1 MDETWGKIHRMR
13 LKRDIDTLF
22 REGKKVHVFPLLSHF
37 HCFSHPSP
45 QFSVLISVPKKRIK
59 KAHDRNRIKRM
70 IKECL
75 RKHKAPLLTKTHDQG
90 CCIHLS
96 VVYLWE
102 EIADYRKLEQQI
114 QTLINKICA

>member
-1 MDETWGKIHRMR
+1 MSN
-13 LKRDIDTLF
+13 
-22 REGKKVHVFPLLSHF
+22 P
-37 HCFSHPSP
+37 P

-59 KAHDRNRIKRM
+59 KAHDRNLVKRM

-75 RKHKAPLLTKTHDQG
+75 RKNKAPLLTKTKAQG
-90 CCIHLS
+90 CCIHFS

-102 EIADYRKLEQQI
+102 EIADYRKMEQQI